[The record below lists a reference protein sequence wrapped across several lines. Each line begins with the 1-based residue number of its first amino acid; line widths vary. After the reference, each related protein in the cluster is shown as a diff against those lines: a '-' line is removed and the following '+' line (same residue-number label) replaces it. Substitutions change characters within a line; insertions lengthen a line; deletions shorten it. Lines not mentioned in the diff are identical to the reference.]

1 MATKNCFKT
10 TKKTT
15 AQKHVFTCL
24 QVTNTE
30 FVVLRRRE
38 ELVSCIER
46 DTNELMNDLR
56 YFRDFV
62 TTEYEASSDKVQKRA
77 IKIHDF
83 KRFTQELLNGGSASA
98 VADVASILNQR
109 ASEIRAQSR
118 KSAVGKRPSVDVI
131 FQPLGLSCLS
141 QAKNRRKI
149 NLVGRITA
157 SIVRTEVPQPELLP
171 WSMQKLTTGFP
182 TENTPK
188 FPRPVFK
195 FGASPPSVEDR
206 PKTWRSGR
214 QTKFPSFRFGA
225 SPPSDEDRPKTW
237 RSGRQRVEDSSALKG
252 STPPS
257 HSDYV
262 IRQRNRLNEISDL
275 SSSSDEDGFQNSDED
290 AGTQPA
296 AEVVMENTSTAQ
308 NLSPDSVDDS
318 SSASFTVL
326 FSHKAKLRHFVG
338 GSWRTR
344 GVGNLEIVR
353 LRDKNIIYLSM
364 KNSQV

>member
-77 IKIHDF
+77 NKIHDF

-214 QTKFPSFRFGA
+214 Q
-225 SPPSDEDRPKTW
+225 
-237 RSGRQRVEDSSALKG
+237 RVEDSSALKG

-296 AEVVMENTSTAQ
+296 AEVVMENSSTAQ

-326 FSHKAKLRHFVG
+326 FSHKAKLRHLVG

-344 GVGNLEIVR
+344 GVGNLETVR